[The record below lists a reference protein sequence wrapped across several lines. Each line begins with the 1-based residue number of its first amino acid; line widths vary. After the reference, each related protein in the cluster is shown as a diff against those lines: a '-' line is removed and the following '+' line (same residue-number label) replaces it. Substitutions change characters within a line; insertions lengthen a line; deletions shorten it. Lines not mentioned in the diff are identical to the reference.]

1 MTEDSE
7 FRRARRG
14 RSIRFSGLGRL
25 GLSGLAKIFNSSFGL
40 PLRSRCSSSLDR
52 VGR

>member
-7 FRRARRG
+7 LRRGRRG

-25 GLSGLAKIFNSSFGL
+25 DLSGLAKIFNSPLGL
-40 PLRSRCSSSLDR
+40 PSRDRCSSSLER